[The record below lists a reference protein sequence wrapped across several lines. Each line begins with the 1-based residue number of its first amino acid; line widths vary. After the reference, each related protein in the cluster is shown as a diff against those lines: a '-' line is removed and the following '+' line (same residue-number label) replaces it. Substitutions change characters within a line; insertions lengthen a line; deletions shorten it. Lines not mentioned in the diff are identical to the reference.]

1 MNRGF
6 ALEIEENY
14 GEDIEPNEFN
24 PAWFQ
29 DVDSADFKLNDD
41 IITKSGG
48 SRMDQVAR
56 PGVLKPSGSI
66 SADVDLQ
73 RIIYYFFGLLDN
85 YKCTDNND
93 GTYIHEFWGG
103 EGKDLKSF
111 RGIAVYDML
120 VQYLYGIIIDS
131 LKLECSDEKMEL
143 SADTIYK
150 TEKSEILNENEEFEL
165 PDELENDLFIT
176 FYDITL
182 LLNNKK
188 PDGVVNSF
196 DLETKNNLDQDNSIG
211 FGSRAPQAKANARK
225 RENSVSLKTYL
236 TRDTVESIL
245 NAKYGKVGAREPE
258 ACKLLQ
264 IPLALIVRL
273 CEYAELG
280 LGMDLIFPRCT
291 VKAEFDMSG
300 VDEIE
305 TTMDLATLGSDNV
318 TLDDGTDVRTD
329 YYVKV
334 VNNLPELGVNE
345 SPIIEE
351 NPETENISI
360 TVQDSEEQPISGAT
374 VSIGQISSNTGV
386 AGGCTLQNVPV
397 GTQTIIVTK
406 EGYQEY
412 TDTISISSND
422 NSFTITLTES

>member
-211 FGSRAPQAKANARK
+211 FGSRGPQAKANARK

-264 IPLALIVRL
+264 IPLALKVRL

-305 TTMDLATLGSDNV
+305 TTLDLATLGSDNV
-318 TLDDGTDVRTD
+318 TLDDGTDVVACDPIATEKAKAIFGSRIEYETD
-329 YYVKV
+329 PYKAVKDADAV
-334 VNNLPELGVNE
+334 ILVTEWDEFKYMDMNKVKDLMRGNVFIDGRGVFKRSGMLELGFRF
-345 SPIIEE
+345 
-351 NPETENISI
+351 
-360 TVQDSEEQPISGAT
+360 DR
-374 VSIGQISSNTGV
+374 IG
-386 AGGCTLQNVPV
+386 
-397 GTQTIIVTK
+397 
-406 EGYQEY
+406 
-412 TDTISISSND
+412 
-422 NSFTITLTES
+422 

>member
-29 DVDSADFKLNDD
+29 DVNSADFQLNDD

-120 VQYLYGIIIDS
+120 VQYLYGIMIDS
-131 LKLECSDEKMEL
+131 LKLECSDEKMKL

-196 DLETKNNLDQDNSIG
+196 ELETKNNLDQDNSIG
-211 FGSRAPQAKANARK
+211 FSSRAPQVKANARK

-245 NAKYGKVGAREPE
+245 NAKYGKVKAREPE
-258 ACKLLQ
+258 DCKLLQ
-264 IPLALIVRL
+264 IPLALKVRL

-280 LGMDLIFPRCT
+280 LGLDLIFPRCN

-305 TTMDLATLGSDNV
+305 TTMDLTTLSSDNV

-334 VNNLPELGVNE
+334 VNNLPELGDE
-345 SPIIEE
+345 SPIIGE

-406 EGYQEY
+406 EEYQEY

-422 NSFTITLTES
+422 NSFTITLTEY